1 MPTYNDGAMPTNADS
16 WAVDTSV
23 AVAALDASHAYH
35 VICRTAVR
43 KHRPAL
49 AGHAAFETFSVLT
62 RLPGQLSINAPTA
75 QEIIA
80 TVFPSICWI
89 GHDAATALLQRLGA
103 IGVSG
108 GAVYDALVGEAARV
122 NKRRLLTRDLRAR
135 RTYDLVGADY
145 ELIGL

>member
-1 MPTYNDGAMPTNADS
+1 MPTNADT

-23 AVAALDASHAYH
+23 AVAALDGSHAAH
-35 VICRTAVR
+35 VICRDAVR

-62 RLPGQLSINAPTA
+62 RLPGELSIDAPTA
-75 QEIIA
+75 QSIIA
-80 TVFPSICWI
+80 AVFPSICWLE
-89 GHDAATALLQRLGA
+89 HDAATRLLQRLGV

-108 GAVYDALVGEAARV
+108 GAVYDALVGEAAWV
-122 NKRRLLTRDLRAR
+122 SERRLLTRDLRAR
-135 RTYDLVGADY
+135 RTYDLIGVEY